1 MQNIN
6 RRKFI
11 GKTALAG
18 IGLAGAGAIITS
30 CKRKPDN

>member
-1 MQNIN
+1 MQSID

-18 IGLAGAGAIITS
+18 IGLAGAASIITGLQEETGT
-30 CKRKPDN
+30 